1 VNTTD
6 GSIMKEISVYDIQ
19 GHLILKQENINSN
32 TTTLSGLPT
41 TKGIFILKVT
51 NQTNQI
57 NTIKIIN

>member
-1 VNTTD
+1 
-6 GSIMKEISVYDIQ
+6 MKEISVYDIQ